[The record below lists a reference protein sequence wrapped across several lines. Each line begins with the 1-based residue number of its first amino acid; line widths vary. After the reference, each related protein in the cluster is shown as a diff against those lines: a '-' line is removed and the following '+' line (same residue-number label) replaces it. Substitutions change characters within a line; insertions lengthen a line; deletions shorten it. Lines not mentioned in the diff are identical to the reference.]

1 LKCKVCSR
9 EVQAQPQSKYCEH
22 HQKAYENIQKKFEVW
37 KKASNI
43 DWKNYLKGV
52 AKNPLTGT
60 WAKEV
65 AESMLAEEELGSVER
80 NI

>member
-1 LKCKVCSR
+1 LKCKLCSR
-9 EVQAQPQSKYCEH
+9 ETQRQPQSEYCEL
-22 HQKAYENIQKKFEVW
+22 HQKAYESLRGKFEVW

-43 DWKNYLKGV
+43 EWKNYLAEV

-65 AESMLAEEELGSVER
+65 AENLLSEMQ
-80 NI
+80 

>member
-9 EVQAQPQSKYCEH
+9 EAQLQPQSEYCEL
-22 HQKAYENIQKKFEVW
+22 HQKAYENIQKKFEAW

-43 DWKNYLKGV
+43 EWKEYLNEIV
-52 AKNPLTGT
+52 KNQLTGT

-65 AESMLAEEELGSVER
+65 AENLLSR
-80 NI
+80 KD

>member
-1 LKCKVCSR
+1 MKCKVCSR
-9 EVQAQPQSKYCEH
+9 EAQTQPQSKYCEL
-22 HQKAYENIQKKFEVW
+22 HQKAYENILSKFEAW

-43 DWKNYLKGV
+43 QWKDYLNEA

-65 AESMLAEEELGSVER
+65 AEHILLEKE
-80 NI
+80 